1 MALDGTKTGKAVS
14 AAALAADSK
23 KYNKRPPIWKETDEE
38 RDQNEQTNLINEER
52 PDELGPFI
60 MDELYKQAAV
70 EGGLWLRR
78 VKKRFAAVGPP
89 KCDEDLAG
97 PYQRAVLLSERYKN
111 EAGMDRME
119 KDLAMIRE
127 HVAKVH
133 QNHRKEMSGLGSS
146 PKKPRTPA
154 KKNSRDTR
162 LLFTE
167 QPIEDRQDTIR
178 QLSRA
183 FASEPAPGAL
193 LMHEEE
199 IARVRASYAYIY
211 DRTNKPYGTRFPW
224 DVAMR
229 ELCAIKA
236 QATGRHKTVGPDFYA
251 HFNMKHPKRHHT

>member
-1 MALDGTKTGKAVS
+1 MALDGTKTGKTVS

-23 KYNKRPPIWKETDEE
+23 EYNKRPPEWKETYEE
-38 RDQNEQTNLINEER
+38 KKRNDKDNTLNEKR
-52 PDELGPFI
+52 PRGLGSFI
-60 MDELYKQAAV
+60 MDELYEKAADV
-70 EGGLWLRR
+70 GCLWLCHIDE
-78 VKKRFAAVGPP
+78 RFKAVGSS

-97 PYQRAVLLSERYKN
+97 PYNRAVLLSERCKN
-111 EAGMDRME
+111 EAGADHME

-183 FASEPAPGAL
+183 FASGPAPSAL

-199 IARVRASYAYIY
+199 IARIRASYAYIY
-211 DRTNKPYGTRFPW
+211 DRTNQAYGTRFPW